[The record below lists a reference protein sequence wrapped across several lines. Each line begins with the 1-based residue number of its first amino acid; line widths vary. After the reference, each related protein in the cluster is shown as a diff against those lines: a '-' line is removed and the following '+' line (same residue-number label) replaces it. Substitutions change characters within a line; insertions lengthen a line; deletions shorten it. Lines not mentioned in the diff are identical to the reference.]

1 MSPFPET
8 QVLVRI
14 GMPVKFARIGPG
26 LMRMPSIFLQKLVR
40 PAAAFAISASL
51 FLSSCTST
59 STALDAGN
67 ANFANT
73 SLSAAEETV
82 TDESGVSLSALL
94 PESGF
99 VPKKRPAYAASD
111 APQQTAMLASDR
123 PPLLKPADP
132 SDVAQLAM
140 ASASSADDSAL
151 ATGTVAAA
159 KTAAA
164 PVQEPASI
172 AAIAPEA
179 PKKTKSLFGTLF
191 SASPQKPAPKPAAAA
206 QAVEVAGA
214 EPQSAE
220 PKAAAPQV
228 QLANLDKPLT
238 PAKREVI
245 SDAQD
250 ADNGALPGVRQS
262 ALFEI
267 KHRNSASDDTNVDIS
282 EEDSGPIQVAYAAG
296 LARLAPNGLKV
307 QRESVDVACLKP
319 QLVQVLKGVERHY
332 GREVVVTSGFRS
344 PTFNRRVRGAKHSL
358 HMYCAAAD
366 IQVAGVSKWALAQY
380 LRSLP
385 GRGGVGTY
393 CHTDSIHVDI
403 GPDRDWNWRCSRG
416 QRAR

>member
-1 MSPFPET
+1 
-8 QVLVRI
+8 VRI
-14 GMPVKFARIGPG
+14 GLPVKFARIGPG
-26 LMRMPSIFLQKLVR
+26 LMRFQSIFLQKLTR
-40 PAAAFAISASL
+40 PAAASIIAASL

-59 STALDAGN
+59 STALDAGTTS
-67 ANFANT
+67 FADA
-73 SLSAAEETV
+73 SLTGAEEAV
-82 TDESGVSLSALL
+82 TDESGVSLSSLL
-94 PESGF
+94 PESGI
-99 VPKKRPAYAASD
+99 VPMKRPGSAAAE
-111 APQQTAMLASDR
+111 APLQTAMLASDR
-123 PPLLKPADP
+123 PPLLTPADP

-140 ASASSADDSAL
+140 ASAASADDSAL

-159 KTAAA
+159 KPAAA

-191 SASPQKPAPKPAAAA
+191 SASPQKPAAKPAAAA
-206 QAVEVAGA
+206 QSFEVASA
-214 EPQSAE
+214 VPQAAE
-220 PKAAAPQV
+220 PKAAEPQV

-238 PAKREVI
+238 PVKRQVI
-245 SDAQD
+245 SDAPE

-296 LARLAPNGLKV
+296 LARLTPNGLKV

-319 QLVQVLKGVERHY
+319 QLVKVLKGVERHY

-344 PTFNRRVRGAKHSL
+344 PSFNRRVRGAKHSL

-366 IQVAGVSKWALAQY
+366 IQVSGVSKWALAQY

-416 QRAR
+416 QRRK